1 MTAAQSTRAD
11 TVGQQGPFGSAV
23 LILED
28 GRAFPGRAFG
38 ARGTALGEAVFATG
52 MTGYQETLTDPSY
65 RRQVVIA
72 TAPQIGNTGWVAR
85 GDRAGDDNES
95 GRIQVAG
102 LVVRDLSP
110 RPSNWRATGSLDGEL
125 AAQGVVGI
133 GEVDTRGLTRHLRS
147 AGVMRCGIF
156 AAESAAELPTRAEML
171 TAVQASPQMAG
182 ADLAGEVSTPA
193 PYLVPAVGLKRF
205 TVAAVDLGVKANT
218 PHMLAARGID
228 CQVVP
233 AGVTID
239 EILALGVDGVFLS
252 NGPGDPVT
260 ADGQVALTREILRR
274 KIPLFGICFGNQIL
288 GRALGLSTYKLAFGH
303 RGINQPVRDEA
314 TGQVLVT
321 AHNHGFAVEVPIGD
335 GAHAERASRQ
345 SFDTPYGAAKVA
357 FTCLNDGVVEGLE
370 CLDVPAFSV
379 QFHPEAAAGPH
390 DAAYPFDRFVD
401 LMAQSA
407 LGAQPGDSTQPAQ
420 RGDPAPPEGGVI
432 PGAEPQTEGTAA

>member
-1 MTAAQSTRAD
+1 MTT
-11 TVGQQGPFGSAV
+11 GPFGSAV
-23 LILED
+23 LMLED

-72 TAPQIGNTGWVAR
+72 TAPQIGNTGWVA
-85 GDRAGDDNES
+85 GDDRRADDNES
-95 GRIQVAG
+95 GGIQVAG

-125 AAQGVVGI
+125 ARQGVVGI
-133 GEVDTRGLTRHLRS
+133 SEVDTRGLTRHLRS
-147 AGVMRCGIF
+147 AGVMRCGVF
-156 AAESAAELPTRAEML
+156 AAESAGALPSRDHML
-171 TAVQASPQMAG
+171 AAVQGSPQMAG

-193 PYLVPAVGLKRF
+193 PYLVPAVGAKRF
-205 TVAAVDLGVKANT
+205 TVAAVDLGVKSNT

-228 CQVVP
+228 CHVVP

-252 NGPGDPVT
+252 NGPGDPAT
-260 ADGQVALTREILRR
+260 ADAQVELTAALLQRR
-274 KIPLFGICFGNQIL
+274 IPLFGICFGHQIL

-314 TGQVLVT
+314 TGRVLVT
-321 AHNHGFAVEVPIGD
+321 AHNHGFAVRAPIGD
-335 GAHAERASRQ
+335 GAAGDGASHER
-345 SFDTPYGAAKVA
+345 FDTPYGAARVA

-390 DAAYPFDRFVD
+390 DAAYLFDRFVD
-401 LMAQSA
+401 LMTDAAQ
-407 LGAQPGDSTQPAQ
+407 
-420 RGDPAPPEGGVI
+420 PEGGVI